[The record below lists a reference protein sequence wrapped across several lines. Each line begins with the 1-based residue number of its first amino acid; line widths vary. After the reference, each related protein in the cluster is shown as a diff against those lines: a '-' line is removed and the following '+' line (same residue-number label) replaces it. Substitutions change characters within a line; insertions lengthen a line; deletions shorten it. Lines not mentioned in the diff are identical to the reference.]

1 MGSLLRRR
9 RPGVDGASQQRR
21 RRRPWPTG
29 AITAAFATTSV
40 PDVSPGPFGS
50 SELGTWPRK
59 ARGPKGPGVPYID
72 THSCTLSYFVH
83 PSFVHGTAM
92 TTPRVA
98 DYSFVVVCGARTPG
112 ALRPSFFVSMNSSD
126 GSDAI
131 VRNRYR
137 GLLPDEDKLCDYQ
150 CERTTGH
157 MLAPQTL
164 TSPEFRYGGFLYA
177 SAPHQ
182 ARTFQSGPTEVP
194 CRRLHGHGNVAVI
207 RLRGATYIVPADDP
221 ASGSGAPLTPH
232 VRAKASDRIL
242 RVTTPEQLKELEGAC
257 PLITALRLDNE
268 VPREEADDRDTPRP
282 TYAEMAEFT
291 TTCGLSPDCR
301 PVVEIDIAPT
311 ALRGASASPD
321 EVALFFEEFL
331 GEGEPEG
338 LGDPPT
344 TSSATTSS
352 AACPTC
358 ANPLL
363 RKAHRRSSPLC
374 RLYGTRP
381 RANKKQRCTAE
392 VHVQTDAPAVW

>member
-1 MGSLLRRR
+1 MAGCNYRRLRHHFRAR
-9 RPGVDGASQQRR
+9 CKPRAFRVLGTRNVVPKSPGAERPGGPLNRQH
-21 RRRPWPTG
+21 
-29 AITAAFATTSV
+29 TAAHCH
-40 PDVSPGPFGS
+40 
-50 SELGTWPRK
+50 
-59 ARGPKGPGVPYID
+59 I
-72 THSCTLSYFVH
+72 LSIHCLF
-83 PSFVHGTAM
+83 TAM
-92 TTPRVA
+92 ATPKA
-98 DYSFVVVCGARTPG
+98 DYSFVVVCAARNPG
-112 ALRPSFFVSMNSSD
+112 ALTPSFFISMNSSD

-137 GLLPDEDKLCDYQ
+137 GLLPEEEKPYDYL

-157 MLAPQTL
+157 MLEPQTL

-177 SAPHQ
+177 SAPRQ

-232 VRAKASDRIL
+232 VRAKASDQIL
-242 RVTTPEQLKELEGAC
+242 RVTTPEQLEELEVAC
-257 PLITALRLDNE
+257 PLIKALRLDNE

-338 LGDPPT
+338 LRDPPTT

-392 VHVQTDAPAVW
+392 VHVQTDAAPPAVW